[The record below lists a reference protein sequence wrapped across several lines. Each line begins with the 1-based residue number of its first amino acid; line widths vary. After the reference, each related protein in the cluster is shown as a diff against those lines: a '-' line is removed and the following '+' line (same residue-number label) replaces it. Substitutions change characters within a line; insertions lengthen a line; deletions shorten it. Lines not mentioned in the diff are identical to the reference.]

1 MEKNIFAVVRY
12 TPGMGWYIQNDV
24 DHQSSGVASA
34 SLSASGLLR
43 IDYNFTASKVGYLTL
58 QPDNVLLSLGFGPAG
73 AGVGLGASE
82 FQLGRSI
89 DISGSVSLVNGT
101 PCINYPS
108 MHGISCALV
117 SHGVVRVTHPSVYP
131 DVMTTQLTRRMQS
144 GGGSIGLFAETF
156 FDVHFDQAT
165 GAQELLFK
173 RSGVGLWPASK
184 GYPDVDGN
192 YFLTGVM
199 HV

>member
-43 IDYNFTASKVGYLTL
+43 IDYNFTATKVGYLTL
-58 QPDNVLLSLGFGPAG
+58 QPDNVLLGLGFGAGG
-73 AGVGLGASE
+73 AGVGLNAAE

-89 DISGSVSLVNGT
+89 DISGAVAINGGAT
-101 PCINYPS
+101 GVDYPS
-108 MHGISCALV
+108 TPGISCAFV
-117 SHGVVRVTHPSVYP
+117 SPGVVRVTHPAVYP
-131 DVMTTQLTRRMQS
+131 DVMPVQLTRRAQS
-144 GGGSIGLFAETF
+144 AGGSIGQYGDTF
-156 FDVHFDQAT
+156 FDVHFDSTVGLQ
-165 GAQELLFK
+165 QLLFK

-184 GYPDVDGN
+184 GYPDTDGN
-192 YFLTGVM
+192 YFLSGVM